1 MGNRISL
8 VIGDVK
14 LKAELNDTAT
24 ASAFKSMLPM
34 ELKMSRWGEEF
45 YGDCGIEADLSSDS
59 RELMEVGELAI
70 WPIGNALCIFF
81 GPTPV
86 STGNEPRAASA
97 VNPIGKILDDTVV
110 LKKLGSIIKTKISL
124 I

>member
-24 ASAFKSMLPM
+24 ASAFKSLLPM
-34 ELKMSRWGEEF
+34 ELQMSRWGEEY
-45 YGDCGIEADLSSDS
+45 YGDCGIETDLSSDA

-97 VNPIGKILDDTVV
+97 VNPIGRILDDTGV
-110 LKKLGSIIKTKISL
+110 LKKLGSAIKTKISL